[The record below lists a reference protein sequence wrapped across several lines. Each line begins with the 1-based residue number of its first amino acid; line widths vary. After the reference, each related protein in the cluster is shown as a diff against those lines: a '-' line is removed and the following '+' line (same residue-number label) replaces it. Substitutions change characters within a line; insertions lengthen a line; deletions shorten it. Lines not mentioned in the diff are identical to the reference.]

1 MPTEE
6 CSNSTPKGIPVNR
19 LTQACT
25 IVIAIALVAIAW
37 KLWSTP
43 SPVFAAQHYAY
54 KSFSDMNFNAVT
66 RTLNQDAADGWEP
79 VSVFSDARSGVFLV
93 IERRPKQ

>member
-1 MPTEE
+1 MLADE

-19 LTQACT
+19 LTQAFT
-25 IVIAIALVAIAW
+25 IVIAIALSAIAW
-37 KLWSTP
+37 KLWATP

>member
-1 MPTEE
+1 M
-6 CSNSTPKGIPVNR
+6 NR

-25 IVIAIALVAIAW
+25 LVITIALAAIAW
-37 KLWSTP
+37 KLWAAP

>member
-1 MPTEE
+1 M
-6 CSNSTPKGIPVNR
+6 NR
-19 LTQACT
+19 LTQAFT
-25 IVIAIALVAIAW
+25 IVIAIALSAIAW
-37 KLWSTP
+37 KLWAAP

>member
-1 MPTEE
+1 
-6 CSNSTPKGIPVNR
+6 VNR

-25 IVIAIALVAIAW
+25 IVIAIALAAIAW
-37 KLWSTP
+37 KLCATP

-66 RTLNQDAADGWEP
+66 RTLNQDAAEGWEP

-93 IERRPKQ
+93 VERRPKQ